1 MQPGPR
7 GYCLSFGARDDTMTG
22 AAFLLFLVV
31 GVPIGLVLA
40 LAAVVFIVSSGNDL
54 LLNSF
59 ALQMF
64 SALNNF
70 GLLAIPLF
78 ILIGELMNGA
88 GITQRLVR
96 LAATFIGAVRG
107 GLAYINLIANMM
119 VASILGSATAQIAMM
134 SQVMV
139 PEMEKA
145 GYKREFATAV
155 TAFGG
160 LLGPIIPPSIVFVV
174 YAVLAQL
181 AVRDMLIAGII
192 PGLILA
198 ALFMGTIAVLGLR
211 HAYPRGEKL
220 EWSAR
225 WAAARQAVPMLTI
238 PAVIIGTILGG
249 FGSPTEAAAL
259 GALCAAGLGFA
270 NRTLKL
276 RDMPQ
281 ILLRTGINSA
291 LVLFLVACAGV
302 FSWVLIFGQVP
313 QGAAVWIQS
322 VATTPAAF
330 MLLVLVMLLLVG
342 TVIDGIPGLIMVVP
356 ILLPIAT
363 EVYGIH
369 PVHFGVVVSINLILG
384 LLSPPVGIGLYVA
397 ATVARV
403 SPLKVFRV
411 AIPFF
416 LVTCAVLVL
425 LALVPGISLFFL
437 DI

>member
-1 MQPGPR
+1 
-7 GYCLSFGARDDTMTG
+7 MT
-22 AAFLLFLVV
+22 AIAFFALLLV
-31 GVPIGLVLA
+31 GVPIALVLS
-40 LAAVVFIVSSGNDL
+40 LAAIVFILWTGNGV
-54 LLNSF
+54 LLNSYG
-59 ALQMF
+59 LQMF

-70 GLLAIPLF
+70 SLLAIPLF

-96 LAATFIGAVRG
+96 LAATFLGAVKG
-107 GLAYINLIANMM
+107 GLAYINLIANMI

-134 SQVMV
+134 TQVMV
-139 PEMEKA
+139 PEMEKD
-145 GYKREFATAV
+145 GYKREFATAI

-174 YAVLAQL
+174 YAVLAQV
-181 AVRDMLIAGII
+181 AVRDMLVAGII
-192 PGLILA
+192 PGLMLIG
-198 ALFMGTIAVLGLR
+198 LFVGTIAVLGIWQN
-211 HAYPRGEKL
+211 HPRGQRL
-220 EWSAR
+220 EWPER
-225 WAAARQAVPMLTI
+225 WAAARKALPMLSI

-259 GALCAAGLGFA
+259 GALCAAALGFI

-276 RDMPQ
+276 SDLPGV
-281 ILLRTGINSA
+281 LLRTGINSA
-291 LVLFLVACAGV
+291 LVLFLVASASV

-322 VATTPAAF
+322 VATSPAEF

-363 EVYGIH
+363 EIYGIH

-397 ATVARV
+397 ATVAQV
-403 SPLKVFRV
+403 NSLKVFRA

-416 LVTCAVLVL
+416 IVTCLALIV
-425 LALVPGISLFFL
+425 LALVPSLSLFFL
-437 DI
+437 DT

>member
-1 MQPGPR
+1 
-7 GYCLSFGARDDTMTG
+7 MTG
-22 AAFLLFLVV
+22 AAFFVLLVI
-31 GVPIGLVLA
+31 GVPIGIVLS
-40 LAAVVFIVSSGNDL
+40 LAAVVFILWTGNGL
-54 LLNSF
+54 LLNSYG
-59 ALQMF
+59 LQMF

-139 PEMEKA
+139 PEMEKE

-174 YAVLAQL
+174 YAVLAQV
-181 AVRDMLIAGII
+181 AVRDMLVAGIL
-192 PGLILA
+192 PGLILT
-198 ALFMGTIAVLGLR
+198 ALFIGTIAFLGIW
-211 HAYPRGEKL
+211 HSYPRGQKVT
-220 EWSAR
+220 WPDR
-225 WAAARQAVPMLTI
+225 WVAVRKALPMLSI

-259 GALCAAGLGFA
+259 GALCAALLGFIT
-270 NRTLKL
+270 RTLKL
-276 RDMPQ
+276 SDLPK

-291 LVLFLVACAGV
+291 LVLFLVAAAGV
-302 FSWVLIFGQVP
+302 FSWVLVFGQVP
-313 QGAAVWIQS
+313 QAAAAWIQT
-322 VATTPAAF
+322 VATSPAGF

-397 ATVARV
+397 ASVARV

-411 AIPFF
+411 AVPFF
-416 LVTCAVLVL
+416 IVTCCVLVL
-425 LALVPGISLFFL
+425 LALVPSISLFFL
-437 DI
+437 EL